1 MNFLVIGEKCKDVF
15 IYGNSTR
22 LSPEAPVPIFQPLR
36 TVENEGMAQNV
47 YNNLFSLIEK
57 KASVVGHFS
66 SEGIRKTRLVDDK
79 SNHYFIRIDENDI
92 VDPIVINEYLIRIIK
107 NADCILISDY
117 NKGFLALSDIWK
129 ICQEKKKGAV
139 IFLDSKKE
147 LTGGVMDVVDFIK
160 LNEYEY
166 KNNRFQAEM
175 FKEKIIITLGVKGAR
190 YNDQDFP
197 GIKKITNDVSGAGD
211 TFLAALAFY
220 YMERKDIKY
229 AIEKANKAAS
239 EVVSER
245 GVSVI

>member
-1 MNFLVIGEKCKDVF
+1 MNFLVIGEKCKDIFV
-15 IYGNSTR
+15 YGEVSR
-22 LSPEAPVPIFQPLR
+22 LSPEAPVPIFKPLR
-36 TVENEGMAQNV
+36 SVENEGMANNV

-57 KASVVGHFS
+57 KATVIGHFS
-66 SEGIRKTRLVDDK
+66 SGDIKKTRYVEEK
-79 SNHYFIRIDENDI
+79 SNHYFIRIDENDR
-92 VDPIVINEYLIRIIK
+92 VDPIVINDYLIRIIK
-107 NADCILISDY
+107 RADCILISDY
-117 NKGFLALSDIWK
+117 DKGFIELPDIWK
-129 ICQEKKKGAV
+129 ICKEKKEGAV

-147 LTGGVMDVVDFIK
+147 LTGGIIDAVDFVK
-160 LNEYEY
+160 FNEYEY

-175 FKEKIIITLGVKGAR
+175 YKKKIIITLGPKGAR

-197 GIKKITNDVSGAGD
+197 SIKKITNDVSGAGD

-220 YMERKDIKY
+220 YMERKDMKY

>member
-1 MNFLVIGEKCKDVF
+1 MNFLIIGEKCKDIF
-15 IYGNSTR
+15 IYGEVAR
-22 LSPEAPVPIFQPLR
+22 LSPEAPVPIFKPLR

-66 SEGIRKTRLVDDK
+66 NEGIRKTRLVEDK
-79 SNHYFIRIDENDI
+79 SNHYFIRIDENDK

-107 NADCILISDY
+107 GADCILISDY
-117 NKGFLALSDIWK
+117 DKGFLTLPDIWK
-129 ICQEKKKGAV
+129 ICKEKRKDAV
-139 IFLDSKKE
+139 VFLDSKKE
-147 LTGGVMDVVDFIK
+147 LTSGVIDSVDFVK
-160 LNEYEY
+160 FNEYEY
-166 KNNRFQAEM
+166 KSNRLQAEM
-175 FKEKIIITLGVKGAR
+175 YKEKIIITLGAKGAR

-197 GIKKITNDVSGAGD
+197 STKKITNDVSGAGD

-220 YMERKDIKY
+220 YMERKDMKY